1 MVRARSLGPFLGTPR
16 APTQCHW
23 SPALRLRGEWVGAEG
38 RGMRPDRPTCELA
51 GCAGEVPRP
60 RAVDLYALMSGG
72 QKAET
77 TVSVC
82 PMAPGEGGPHLLS
95 LWWLLVTTGVF
106 GMWPRHSSL
115 CLHSHVASFPMCA
128 HVCEFMCV

>member
-1 MVRARSLGPFLGTPR
+1 M
-16 APTQCHW
+16 
-23 SPALRLRGEWVGAEG
+23 GAEG
-38 RGMRPDRPTCELA
+38 RGMRPDSPTCELA

-82 PMAPGEGGPHLLS
+82 PMALGEGGPHLLS

-106 GMWPRHSSL
+106 GMWPCHSSL
-115 CLHSHVASFPMCA
+115 CLHRPVFP
-128 HVCEFMCV
+128 CVHTCVNSCVSDSPYMDRNHCI